1 MNTLE
6 RRLKRLEGG
15 KVSDETQFVHWK
27 WNADKLKGLRCN
39 RDGICERLPDEPYE
53 DFMQRALKTF
63 AETMKLGAVAW
74 LDQKYEGSE
83 ATTRG
88 FRKGVKA

>member
-6 RRLKRLEGG
+6 RRLEKLAGG
-15 KVSDETQFVHWK
+15 KVCEKTQFVHWK
-27 WNADKLKGLRCN
+27 WCADKLKGLRCN

-63 AETMKLGAVAW
+63 AETKKLGAFAW
-74 LDQKYEGSE
+74 LDPKYEDE
-83 ATTRG
+83 EVKTRG
-88 FRKGVKA
+88 FRKAEA